1 MIQMTRSAFCAVC
14 AIATAATIATV
25 VPQAAYAQDKPVNLA
40 YNFKAKDSYRSKLQV
55 NTSVNG
61 QDVAVTATA
70 KTEIKEIKPNGD
82 FVVVLTNEGG
92 KLNLGGQEQDQPAQ
106 PPVTATRNKY
116 GKLVEYKAEDAAMG
130 ILAPEVQKLMAMLG
144 EQLMTDKE
152 VKKGDTWTTEIENP
166 AVPDKKVSVKGT
178 YLGTETIDGVEVW
191 KMKQSADA
199 AVDKDGAKLS
209 IDFTNWINPA
219 NGQVVKSEGTVKGL
233 PTQFGPMDWTMK
245 QELIKK

>member
-1 MIQMTRSAFCAVC
+1 MIQMKRSAIGALC
-14 AIATAATIATV
+14 AIAIVAAQGAS
-25 VPQAAYAQDKPVNLA
+25 AQDKSVNLA
-40 YNFKAKDSYRSKLQV
+40 YNLKAKDSYRSKVTV
-55 NTSVNG
+55 NTSVMG
-61 QDVAVTATA
+61 QDVVVNATA

-82 FVVVLTNEGG
+82 IVLVLTNEGG

-106 PPVTATRNKY
+106 PPITATRTKY
-116 GKLVEYKAEDAAMG
+116 GKLVDYKADDIAMG

-144 EQLMTDKE
+144 EQLMTEKE
-152 VKKGDTWTTEIENP
+152 VKKGDTWTNEIENP
-166 AVPDKKVSVKGT
+166 AVKEKKVTVKGT

-191 KMKQSADA
+191 KMKQEADA

-219 NGQVVKSEGTVKGL
+219 NGQVVKSEGTVKDL
-233 PTQFGPMDWTMK
+233 PTQFGPMTWTMK